1 MSTEPSP
8 LKYMGTQSQETV
20 NMAAAMARA
29 VESKEKRARQ
39 TVGRM
44 SEEVDEES
52 GKLGAVA
59 DWAMSKAREALRSA
73 AGKARERA
81 SAKVAT
87 YTRDDPLRA
96 MLIAAG
102 VGALLM
108 ALLAGTTRSGV
119 RAARRGLRR

>member
-29 VESKEKRARQ
+29 VESTEGRAHQ
-39 TVGRM
+39 VVGRI
-44 SEEVDEES
+44 SEEVDEEGS
-52 GKLGAVA
+52 KLGAAA
-59 DWAMSKAREALRSA
+59 DWAMGKARDALRSA

-81 SAKVAT
+81 TAKVAT

-102 VGALLM
+102 VGAVLM
-108 ALLAGTTRSGV
+108 ALLARTTKSGV
-119 RAARRGLRR
+119 RAAGRGLRR